1 MGLMKKMFSKK
12 FKLNSPYHIDNTP
25 VYHVPEEEGTLG
37 RALDTE
43 VVTVNEDVT
52 DIDQEKEI
60 VSHEKVHVDQMK
72 RGDLSYTD
80 KNIIWKGKK
89 YSRNYNKKSP
99 WEKEAY
105 SKEIKAKK

>member
-1 MGLMKKMFSKK
+1 MGFIKKYIQQGFDM
-12 FKLNSPYHIDNTP
+12 LAPYKMDNTP

-37 RALDTE
+37 RALFNGA
-43 VVTVNEDVT
+43 VTVNEDVT
-52 DIDQEKEI
+52 DIAQEKEI

-80 KNIIWKGKK
+80 KHIIWKGKK
-89 YSRNYNKKSP
+89 YSRKYNKKSP